1 MKKIKHT
8 PKEIFNMI
16 EFLKKNQKNL
26 TMAGALALLLL
37 CYFQRREINKLRNEN
52 KKIEMRNIDEIKT
65 DSLSNEFLNGK

>member
-1 MKKIKHT
+1 
-8 PKEIFNMI
+8 MI

-26 TMAGALALLLL
+26 TMSGALALLLL

-52 KKIEMRNIDEIKT
+52 KKIEMQNIDEIKT

>member
-1 MKKIKHT
+1 MKKINHT
-8 PKEIFNMI
+8 LKEIFNMI

-26 TMAGALALLLL
+26 TMSGALALLLL

-52 KKIEMRNIDEIKT
+52 KKIEMQNIDEIKT